1 MGRGSFSFC
10 RTPTDEFWYTL
21 ILHHR
26 LFITREINVDVDEE
40 ELDVDEESKANL
52 ELALEHAIPVL
63 LEDESS
69 EESDDEVDA
78 EVLDDEED
86 IIATEGIS
94 KKELEVLETYFKKL
108 SSRKEKKSAV
118 CKINNLYLH
127 FTPPIF
133 LCNWRRVPE
142 MSDPQCLR

>member
-1 MGRGSFSFC
+1 MGRGSFSFG
-10 RTPTDEFWYTL
+10 RTPTGEFWYTL

-26 LFITREINVDVDEE
+26 LFITREINVDVDEG
-40 ELDVDEESKANL
+40 SKANL
-52 ELALEHAIPVL
+52 EIALEHAIPVL